1 MRDRSGTLLKEDLG
15 GALKRLAIAHAIL
28 SHCGHDDLTLGHMA
42 LRDPLGRGFWIKH
55 AEAGMRELSS
65 DLFQLLSYEGEL
77 LEGNGRTHSEWHLH
91 SALLLARPDA
101 VVSVHTH
108 AEWPTLFSCLGEPMR
123 LLATDAG
130 YLGLVRTFDSGTSQ
144 IDTKALGECV
154 AKELGSER
162 ALLLQNHGTV
172 FVGSSI
178 EQATLIG
185 YYLVRAAR
193 AELRARAAGSN
204 FRQAPAS
211 SATGRSAMI
220 NNLSWLR
227 DSFTCLQARLQ
238 SQPASEGAL

>member
-1 MRDRSGTLLKEDLG
+1 MRDRSGTLLKDDLVR
-15 GALKRLAIAHAIL
+15 ALKRLAIAHAIL

-42 LRDPLGRGFWIKH
+42 LRDPLGRGFWIKR

-65 DLFQLLSYEGEL
+65 GCFQLLSYEGKL

-91 SALLLARPDA
+91 SALLLARADA
-101 VVSVHTH
+101 IVSVHTH
-108 AEWPTLFSCLGEPMR
+108 AEWPTLLSCFGEPMH
-123 LLATDAG
+123 LLTTDAG
-130 YLGLVRTFDSGTSQ
+130 YLGLVRIFDSGTSQ
-144 IDTKALGECV
+144 IDTKALGER
-154 AKELGSER
+154 AAEALGSER

-185 YYLVRAAR
+185 YYLVRAAC

-211 SATGRSAMI
+211 SAMARSTML
-220 NNLSWLR
+220 NNPGWLK
-227 DSFTCLQARLQ
+227 DSFDCLQARLQ
-238 SQPASEGAL
+238 SQPACEGAL